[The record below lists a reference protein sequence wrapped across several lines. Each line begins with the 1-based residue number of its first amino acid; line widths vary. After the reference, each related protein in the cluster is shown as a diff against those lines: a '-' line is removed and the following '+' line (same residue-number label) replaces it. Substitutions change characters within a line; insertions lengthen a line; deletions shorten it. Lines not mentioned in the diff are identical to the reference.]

1 MVTSVKLN
9 AYCTTELVAYEIIF
23 NSQQQTI
30 YLQLLLEIIT
40 HLFLEATSDEA
51 PII

>member
-23 NSQQQTI
+23 NSQQQI
-30 YLQLLLEIIT
+30 YLQLLLEIMT
-40 HLFLEATSDEA
+40 RLFLEATSDEA